1 MIIKNNEKEY
11 TISFFPSDKDG
22 LGLAYENHTL
32 PDAPKKAFIK
42 ILIAAGFLGVISAF
56 VFTPP
61 ADEYSAS
68 ADAALAAPEVNGYS
82 SLAGVTTPAPEV
94 KSGALMPSFASKALT
109 ALTSSKPAEPE
120 KETYITTESR
130 TVTLSPDATT
140 ASKEII
146 LKVNPGDNIV
156 TMMKRQG
163 ISNAEANR
171 AATVLGKIYDLKK
184 VRPGQTVTIVKNEG
198 LFSVTLRDKD
208 YNKFSA
214 STIVILDGVTD
225 PHNIGAILRSMAAF
239 DSQALIVTDK
249 NAPSET
255 AAMAKAASGALDIV
269 PLIRITNLAR
279 ALEQLKQAGF
289 WIVGM
294 EGTAEKSLRELD
306 IPKKI
311 AIVMGSE
318 GEGMRRLTLQSCDFL
333 AKLPISPKMESLNV
347 SNAAAIALY
356 ELSYKLKA

>member
-1 MIIKNNEKEY
+1 MKK
-11 TISFFPSDKDG
+11 
-22 LGLAYENHTL
+22 NHTFGAKGL
-32 PDAPKKAFIK
+32 FWLYGHHAVK
-42 ILIAAGFLGVISAF
+42 
-56 VFTPP
+56 
-61 ADEYSAS
+61 
-68 ADAALAAPEVNGYS
+68 AALANPDRTKTRLFLLAGEPRPQEAKS
-82 SLAGVTTPAPEV
+82 SLATTIVDKQTMEKTLPKDAIHQGIALEV
-94 KSGALMPSFASKALT
+94 KPL
-109 ALTSSKPAEPE
+109 EPLSLGDIIRQTE
-120 KETYITTESR
+120 AKTT
-130 TVTLSPDATT
+130 
-140 ASKEII
+140 
-146 LKVNPGDNIV
+146 
-156 TMMKRQG
+156 
-163 ISNAEANR
+163 
-171 AATVLGKIYDLKK
+171 
-184 VRPGQTVTIVKNEG
+184 
-198 LFSVTLRDKD
+198 
-208 YNKFSA
+208 